1 MKRAAPIPFFAALL
15 VAGLDSAHAIVTYP
29 AGTTV
34 PEAFMAPPRV
44 AADRAVRLL
53 TDDLLTPATE
63 ESRDINDRT
72 VEALKYLLA
81 NRNDAATEP
90 SDEPGTLLYG
100 GEISLETA
108 TPEQRGFLE
117 AFSITV
123 LERLGAL
130 AALQPSTAPSAV
142 SSGSGVGS
150 TAAADL
156 ICVREAP
163 VLLQVKYKL
172 KFHFARVDVYG
183 LAVFGVNLRYGVN
196 NSDVVY
202 GLFPFG
208 YAIGYFDGLACVL
221 KHGIPDSQEDL
232 RACGR
237 EKHWMVQGAS
247 RLDFTMLLNHEVPSV
262 AAASLPYL
270 GSVLTNQAA
279 QFRIHNQLP
288 IQDSSSLLGLANTP
302 LPSHTGGFTYK
313 AVPGIRYSY
322 DFSMVVSGYPTLILF
337 AGVNNLVRAGGATF
351 VYSGNGEGNPHSIG
365 DFKLHRDVSLFH
377 DPLPPCH

>member
-1 MKRAAPIPFFAALL
+1 MKRAAPILFFTALL
-15 VAGLDSAHAIVTYP
+15 VAGRGSAHAAVTYP

-34 PEAFMAPPRV
+34 PEAFMAPPRI
-44 AADRAVRLL
+44 AADRAVRVL
-53 TDDLLTPATE
+53 TDDLLTPVTE
-63 ESRDINDRT
+63 GVRDINDKM

-100 GEISLETA
+100 GEISVDTA

-117 AFSITV
+117 TLSITV

-130 AALQPSTAPSAV
+130 AALQPSAAPSSA
-142 SSGSGVGS
+142 SFASAS
-150 TAAADL
+150 TSAAGDP
-156 ICVREAP
+156 ICVRERP
-163 VLLQVKYKL
+163 VLLHVKYKL

-183 LAVFGVNLRYGVN
+183 LAVFGVNLQYGVN

-208 YAIGYFDGLACVL
+208 YSIGYFDGLACVL
-221 KHGIPDSQEDL
+221 KNGIPDSQEDL
-232 RACGR
+232 QACGR
-237 EKHWMVQGAS
+237 EKHWMVQGVS

-270 GSVLTNQAA
+270 GSILTNQAG
-279 QFRIHNQLP
+279 QFQIHNQAP
-288 IQDSSSLLGLANTP
+288 IADSSALLGLANTP
-302 LPSHTGGFTYK
+302 LPSRTGGFTYK
-313 AVPGIRYSY
+313 TVPGIRYSY

-365 DFKLHRDVSLFH
+365 DFKLHRNVSLFH
-377 DPLPPCH
+377 DPLPSCH